1 MKFFLLMVKNI
12 RRNLLRTMLT
22 ILGTMMLV
30 LVVTLVWS
38 VLDFLDQATAEK
50 SRNLKLI
57 VTERWQIPSRM
68 PFAYANSLTTG
79 AFDPT
84 QEGSYK
90 VAEPDS
96 MTWQFYGGTLD
107 PKNRTTENNL
117 FAIGMDPAKLT
128 TMMDDLDSLPPG
140 QKEEFQ
146 QVVDKM
152 VGNKQGI
159 VLGRKRLE
167 TIQKR
172 VGDRIT
178 ITSINFRGIDLEFEI
193 MGVFPPGRYD
203 LSAAFNRQYLNDALD
218 QYPIKNNKKQHPM
231 AKGSLNLVWLRVPDT
246 NTASLVAD
254 QIESSSSYKDPAVK
268 CETASSGVSTFIEPY
283 RDIIWGLRWFL
294 APASAI
300 VLALV
305 ISNAI
310 SISVRE
316 RRLELAVL
324 KVLGFRPNQ
333 ILILVLGEALLI
345 GGGAGLLSSTLT
357 WGVINYGFGGLTF
370 PIAFFSTF
378 MIPVNAIWWGGA
390 TGAAASLAGSIFPAW
405 TARTVR
411 VSEVFSKVA

>member
-1 MKFFLLMVKNI
+1 MKFFLLTVKNI
-12 RRNLLRTMLT
+12 RRNLLRTTLT
-22 ILGTMMLV
+22 VLGTMMLV

-50 SRNLKLI
+50 SKNLKLI

-68 PFAYANSLTTG
+68 PFAYANSLATG
-79 AFDPT
+79 AYDPAK
-84 QEGSYK
+84 GGYK
-90 VAEPDS
+90 VEEADS

-107 PKNRTTENNL
+107 PQNRTIENNL

-140 QKEEFQ
+140 PKQEFQ
-146 QVVDKM
+146 KVVDKM
-152 VGNKQGI
+152 VDKKQGI

-167 TIQKR
+167 TINKR

-193 MGVFPPGRYD
+193 IGLFPPGRYD
-203 LSAAFNRQYLNDALD
+203 LSAAFNRQYLNDAID
-218 QYPIKNNKKQHPM
+218 QYPLKHNNQTHPM
-231 AKGSLNLVWLRVPDT
+231 ANGSMNLVWLRVPDSE
-246 NTASLVAD
+246 TAAQVAE
-254 QIESSSSYKDPAVK
+254 QIEASSSFKTPAVK

-333 ILILVLGEALLI
+333 ILVLVLGEALLI

-357 WGVINYGFGGLTF
+357 WGIINYGYGGLTF
-370 PIAFFSTF
+370 PIAFFSSF
-378 MIPVNAIWWGGA
+378 MIPTRAILWGFL
-390 TGAAASLAGSIFPAW
+390 TGSVASLAGSIVPAW
-405 TARTVR
+405 SARTVR
-411 VSEVFSKVA
+411 VSEVFAKVA

>member
-1 MKFFLLMVKNI
+1 MKFFLLILKNI
-12 RRNLLRTMLT
+12 RRNLLRTLLT
-22 ILGTMMLV
+22 VLGTMMLV

-38 VLDFLDQATAEK
+38 VLDFLDKATAEQSK
-50 SRNLKLI
+50 NLKLI

-68 PFAYANSLTTG
+68 PFAYASSLSSG
-79 AFDPT
+79 AFDSA
-84 QEGSYK
+84 QGGYK
-90 VAEPDS
+90 VEPPDS

-107 PKNRTTENNL
+107 PKNRTIENNL
-117 FAIGMDPAKLT
+117 FAIGLDPPKLS
-128 TMMDDLDSLPPG
+128 TMMDDLDSLQSPA
-140 QKEEFQ
+140 KEEFQ
-146 QVVDKM
+146 KVVDKLAA
-152 VGNKQGI
+152 NKQGL

-167 TIQKR
+167 TINKR

-178 ITSINFRGIDLEFEI
+178 IYSINFRGIDLEFEI
-193 MGVFPPGRYD
+193 VGVFPPGRYD

-218 QYPIKNNKKQHPM
+218 QFPQKNNNRPHPM
-231 AKGSLNLVWLRVPDT
+231 ANASLNLVWLRVPDVAT
-246 NTASLVAD
+246 SAQVAEQVEASP
-254 QIESSSSYKDPAVK
+254 KFKNPAVK
-268 CETASSGVSTFIEPY
+268 CETASSGISTFIEPY

-333 ILILVLGEALLI
+333 ILGLVLGEALLI
-345 GGGAGLLSSTLT
+345 GGGAGLASSTLT
-357 WGVINYGFGGLTF
+357 WAIINYGFGGLRF

-378 MIPVNAIWWGGA
+378 MIPAQAIWWGLV
-390 TGAAASLAGSIFPAW
+390 TGSAASLAGSIMPAW

-411 VSEVFSKVA
+411 VSEVFAKVA

>member
-1 MKFFLLMVKNI
+1 MKFFLLILKNI
-12 RRNLLRTMLT
+12 RRNLLRTLLT
-22 ILGTMMLV
+22 VLGTMMLV

-68 PFAYANSLTTG
+68 PFAYASSLATG

-84 QEGSYK
+84 QGGHK
-90 VAEPDS
+90 VEEPDS

-107 PKNRTTENNL
+107 PKNRTIENNL
-117 FAIGMDPAKLT
+117 FAIGLDPPKLS
-128 TMMDDLDSLPPG
+128 TMMDDLDSLPSPA
-140 QKEEFQ
+140 KEEFQ
-146 QVVDKM
+146 QVVDKLAA
-152 VGNKQGI
+152 NKQGI

-167 TIQKR
+167 TINKR

-178 ITSINFRGIDLEFEI
+178 IYSINFRGIDLEFEI
-193 MGVFPPGRYD
+193 VGLFPPGRYD

-218 QYPIKNNKKQHPM
+218 QYPQKNNNRPHPL
-231 AKGSLNLVWLRVPDT
+231 ANSSLNLVWLRVPDSAT
-246 NTASLVAD
+246 SAQVAE
-254 QIESSSSYKDPAVK
+254 QVESSPKYKNPAVK
-268 CETASSGVSTFIEPY
+268 CETASSGIASFIEPY

-333 ILILVLGEALLI
+333 ILGLVLGEALLL
-345 GGGAGLLSSTLT
+345 GGGAGLVSSTLT
-357 WGVINYGFGGLTF
+357 WAIINYGFGGLRF

-378 MIPVNAIWWGGA
+378 MIPAQAIWWGLV
-390 TGAAASLAGSIFPAW
+390 TGSVASLAGSILPAW
-405 TARTVR
+405 TARSVR
-411 VSEVFSKVA
+411 VSEVFAKVA

>member
-1 MKFFLLMVKNI
+1 MKFFLLIAKNI
-12 RRNLLRTMLT
+12 RRNLLRTTLT
-22 ILGTMMLV
+22 VLGTMMLV

-38 VLDFLDQATAEK
+38 VLDFLDKATAEK

-79 AFDPT
+79 AYDPI
-84 QEGSYK
+84 QGGHK
-90 VAEPDS
+90 VEEPDS

-107 PKNRTTENNL
+107 PKNRTIENNL

-128 TMMDDLDSLPPG
+128 TMMDDLDSLPPAAN
-140 QKEEFQ
+140 QEFQ
-146 QVVDKM
+146 KVVDKM

-167 TIQKR
+167 TINKR

-178 ITSINFRGIDLEFEI
+178 ISSINFRGIDLEFKI
-193 MGVFPPGRYD
+193 VGVFPPGRYD

-218 QYPIKNNKKQHPM
+218 QYPQKNNKQPHPM
-231 AKGSLNLVWLRVPDT
+231 AKGSLNLVWLRVPDA
-246 NTASLVAD
+246 NTSAQVAE
-254 QIESSSSYKDPAVK
+254 QIESSSSFKDPAVK

-316 RRLELAVL
+316 RRMELAVL

-333 ILILVLGEALLI
+333 ILFLVLGEALLI

-357 WGVINYGFGGLTF
+357 WGIINYGFGGLTF

-378 MIPVNAIWWGGA
+378 MIPSQAIVWGLV
-390 TGAAASLAGSIFPAW
+390 TGSVASLAGSIVPAW
-405 TARTVR
+405 SARTVR
-411 VSEVFSKVA
+411 VSEVFAKVA